1 MSSKSTINLNIEVD
15 NALYS
20 GIEEF
25 LAVNPDWDRD
35 RLIHTSLSLFLIQ
48 NADSVSSKTYQACSK
63 TYLHSVCSYYN

>member
-25 LAVNPDWDRD
+25 LTVNPDWDRD
-35 RLIHTSLSLFLIQ
+35 RLINTSLSLFLIQ

-63 TYLHSVCSYYN
+63 TYLHSVCSNYN